1 MWATYCSSCD
11 KRGYRSRKDAK
22 RASKTFH
29 PGDPQR
35 PYECPVLH
43 GIWHYGHRPDWLTH
57 GGPNPGHV
65 EYVIRRMRNRGPI
78 PPNVKEILMAL
89 DPDTVR
95 VLRAVG
101 DAGQYDP
108 ERENTHAV
116 TRAELE
122 RVEGLGLIERRRTAD
137 GTDTGFYQLRAA
149 GLSELENAGQKAV
162 DKPPTGG

>member
-1 MWATYCSSCD
+1 MMHCPPCG

-22 RASKTFH
+22 RASRTFH
-29 PGDPQR
+29 PGASLR
-35 PYECPVLH
+35 PYECPARVGL
-43 GIWHYGHRPDWLTH
+43 WHYGHRPDWVTH

-65 EYVIRRMRNRGPI
+65 EYVLRRMRHRGSI
-78 PPNVKEILMAL
+78 PANAKEILMSL

-95 VLRAVG
+95 ILRAVG

-108 ERENTHAV
+108 DRPQEQVV

-122 RVEGLGLIERRRTAD
+122 RVAELGLIEVRRTSD

-149 GLSELENAGQKAV
+149 GLHELENAPEKRV
-162 DKPPTGG
+162 DRPPAGG

>member
-1 MWATYCSSCD
+1 MWATYCSGCD

-29 PGDPQR
+29 PGESQR
-35 PYECPVLH
+35 PYACPVLPNL
-43 GIWHYGHRPDWLTH
+43 WHYGHRPDWLIH

-65 EYVIRRMRNRGPI
+65 EYVIRRMRHRGPL

-89 DPDTVR
+89 DPETIR

-108 ERENTHAV
+108 DRQNHHTVE
-116 TRAELE
+116 RAELE
-122 RVEGLGLIERRRTAD
+122 RVEGLGLVERRRTAD

-149 GLSELENAGQKAV
+149 GLSELESAGERSL
-162 DKPPTGG
+162 DTPPAGG